1 MKKLICL
8 FLAALFAVS
17 FASAE
22 TIETVET
29 TIPLTQ
35 PDSPVT
41 ITLTYEGNLEIEF
54 DESAPQR

>member
-35 PDSPVT
+35 PDSPRDHYAD
-41 ITLTYEGNLEIEF
+41 IRGRFGN
-54 DESAPQR
+54 